1 MSTTQNFNIVL
12 PEGTDTFAPL
22 TFNNNAFTLIDQIM
36 KQNQDA
42 GITTATAV
50 LENDILTIVRSK
62 PSVKFFAF
70 VASADYAASNVVTVD
85 GVQVS
90 VRLADGTIP
99 RNGAWVTNQ
108 LVLCAITGTI
118 MNVIS
123 ASAGVSPAAVGD
135 LTNLETSDKSSIV
148 NAINEVSEGV
158 VELEAQKDVRTGSV
172 IASSVQAGV
181 FTNVASVTLPAGTWM
196 LYGTADFAST
206 TEAILSFAIEGSGLA
221 LGRSRSFS
229 ASSREIILS
238 SATVITLQQ
247 SREVELRV
255 ESTVGTNVG
264 SYLTAVR
271 YQ

>member
-70 VASADYAASNVVTVD
+70 VASADYASSNVVTVD

-99 RNGAWVTNQ
+99 KNGAWVTNQ
-108 LVLCAITGTI
+108 LVLCALTGTI

-123 ASAGVSPAAVGD
+123 ASAGVSPATVGD

-158 VELEAQKDVRTGSV
+158 ADLEAQKDIRAGSAV
-172 IASSVQAGV
+172 ASSVQAGV
-181 FTNVASVTLPAGTWM
+181 FTNVSSVTLPAGTWM
-196 LYGTADFAST
+196 LYGTALFGST
-206 TEAILSFAIEGSGLA
+206 NDVKLSFAIEGVGQAQGSTRAFNASAKAMSLTSG
-221 LGRSRSFS
+221 
-229 ASSREIILS
+229 
-238 SATVITLQQ
+238 TVITIAE
-247 SREVELRV
+247 SKEIELRV
-255 ESTVGTNVG
+255 QSAVSTNVN

-271 YQ
+271 YK

>member
-70 VASADYAASNVVTVD
+70 VASADYASSNVVTVD

-123 ASAGVSPAAVGD
+123 ASAGVSPATVGD

-148 NAINEVSEGV
+148 NAINEVCEGV
-158 VELEAQKDVRTGSV
+158 TDLEAQKDVRYGSA
-172 IASSVQAGV
+172 IASSVQPGV
-181 FTNVASVTLPAGTWM
+181 FANIASVTLPAGTWQ
-196 LYGTADFAST
+196 LFGTADFAST
-206 TEAILSFAIEGSGLA
+206 SEAVLSFAVEGSALA
-221 LGRSRSFS
+221 YGRQRSFS
-229 ASSREIILS
+229 NTARQLMVSSS
-238 SATVITLQQ
+238 TVVTLQNP
-247 SREVELRV
+247 REVELRV
-255 ESTVGTNVG
+255 ESTVGTNVS

>member
-70 VASADYAASNVVTVD
+70 VASADYASSNVVTVD

-108 LVLCAITGTI
+108 LVLCAVTGTI

-123 ASAGVSPAAVGD
+123 ASSGVSPTTIGD

-158 VELEAQKDVRTGSV
+158 ADLEAQKDVRAGSV
-172 IASSVQAGV
+172 VASSVAAGV
-181 FTNVASVTLPAGTWM
+181 FKNVSSVTLPAGTWM
-196 LYGTADFAST
+196 LYGTAVFAST
-206 TEAILSFAIEGSGLA
+206 TEAILSFAIDSSGLTP
-221 LGRSRSFS
+221 GRTRSFS
-229 ASSREIILS
+229 ASAREMSLS
-238 SATVITLQQ
+238 SGTVITLQE
-247 SREVELRV
+247 SKEVEIRV
-255 ESTVGTNVG
+255 ESAVSTNVN

-271 YQ
+271 YL